1 MKPAHISYSQI
12 TTYQSCALKYHLK
25 YRTGIK
31 GKRDEDTS
39 PALTN
44 GIKVHKAVELLIK
57 GGETEEI
64 EKKLNKEQRTMF
76 MHWRHECMP
85 SLPTGCTP
93 MSEKKLEATW
103 AGWPLLGYLDMLW
116 FEDNGH
122 TAYIC
127 DIKTGN
133 NLFYLPDK
141 AWFSLQPDIY
151 SILVHLNY
159 PDVETVYWQQHNVSA
174 EGANVT
180 QREVQWTGDRELVLD
195 TWLRRMDRDDA
206 LPHESWE
213 CGRCPYADMCR
224 GRIQSGQAERFKYYE
239 TEENSEEAE
248 CGEQ

>member
-1 MKPAHISYSQI
+1 MKPKYISHSQI
-12 TTYQSCALKYHLK
+12 TTYQQCALKYHYK
-25 YRTGIK
+25 YRIGIK
-31 GKRDEDTS
+31 GKRDEDVS

-44 GIKVHKAVELLIK
+44 GNKIHKAIELYIK
-57 GGETEEI
+57 GETTKTEI
-64 EKKLNKEQRTMF
+64 EKKLNKEQKAMF
-76 MHWRHECMP
+76 THWQRECMP
-85 SLPTGCTP
+85 SLPEFAAIQ
-93 MSEKKLEATW
+93 SEIKLEQTW

-116 FEDNGH
+116 FEDNGR

-151 SILVHLNY
+151 CILVHLTY
-159 PDVETVYWQQHNVSA
+159 PTVETVYWQQHNVSA
-174 EGANVT
+174 EDANVT
-180 QREVQWTGDRELVLD
+180 QREVQWTGNREQVLD

-224 GRIQSGQAERFKYYE
+224 GRIQSGKAERFNYYIGE
-239 TEENSEEAE
+239 DYEEAE
-248 CGEQ
+248 AGEQ